1 MSAIATTTMSTLST
15 SKYHPKNIM
24 SAINKAYGKC
34 YNEINSLPKVQKLL
48 MQLWNTKPELSMTS
62 FIISSFSNYVND
74 ENKYLMFEYVARFQ
88 KVFASKNQSWKQ
100 KLINFLCI
108 CTHFMKDAIKQT
120 GINFVVKLTQK
131 NKSNEDDNITNE
143 EVYNLFNDMSPVVYS
158 QQLNQNTFVLMFLNN
173 DDAKDIHSKVDGLT
187 LCADETTNFSISSSF
202 IMPSVKCRSSKYV
215 WGQKTHDDCVLI
227 PFKKPVEL
235 SIAKIVETSEYYK
248 KQYNE

>member
-24 SAINKAYGKC
+24 SAINKVYGKC
-34 YNEINSLPKVQKLL
+34 YNEINSSPKVQKLL

-74 ENKYLMFEYVARFQ
+74 ENKYAMFNYIGRFQ

-100 KLINFLCI
+100 KLVNFLCI
-108 CTHFMKDAIKQT
+108 CTQFMKDTIKQT

-131 NKSNEDDNITNE
+131 EKNDDHYITNE
-143 EVYNLFNDMSPVVYS
+143 EVYNLFNDMAPVVYS
-158 QQLNQNTFVLMFLNN
+158 HQLNKNTFALMFLNN
-173 DDAKDIHSKVDGLT
+173 DDAKDIHSKIDKLI
-187 LCADETTNFSISSSF
+187 LCVEDTMDFSISSSF

-215 WGQKTHDDCVLI
+215 WGKKTHDECVLI
-227 PFKKPVEL
+227 PFKKTTEM
-235 SIAKIVETSEYYK
+235 SIAQIMETSEYYK
-248 KQYNE
+248 KQFNV